1 MQRERQQYQRHQQR
15 DHQPHRQQRDRNTN
29 DRDRNTNQYKSAAPE
44 PQPVEWSTVVEWIRV
59 NPHGSTPPPV
69 SMESTIECISIPME
83 SASVWTQM
91 HVEPST
97 PLSCVLSVLDGEGY
111 NASTESIRRAILR
124 ETCTGLQVRAETEL
138 KGRAYP
144 KTKMDAGLVEV
155 TEKEHSPWCPYG
167 MAGLA
172 ALYKIQMVILNET
185 DKKLTFVPEDVAA
198 WTKEIPVYYFAHN
211 FRSIYVPPRGFGTH
225 ALLNWLVEKEGDGWT
240 WTFKEV
246 KGTIAEI
253 RQFCEERGVDLT
265 KLPAKAK
272 KEALVELAS
281 RGAVYKLLGQWT
293 SEA

>member
-1 MQRERQQYQRHQQR
+1 MQRERQQYQQRH
-15 DHQPHRQQRDRNTN
+15 QQRDRNTN
-29 DRDRNTNQYKSAAPE
+29 DRDRDRHTNQYKQAAPE
-44 PQPVEWSTVVEWIRV
+44 PQPVEWSAVVDWIRA

-69 SMESTIECISIPME
+69 SMESTIECISIPVE

-97 PLSCVLSVLDGEGY
+97 PLSCLLGALDAEGY
-111 NASTESIRRAILR
+111 NVSTESGRRAILR
-124 ETCTGLQVRAETEL
+124 ETCTGLQVRAEKEL

-167 MAGLA
+167 LAGLA

-211 FRSIYVPPRGFGTH
+211 FRSIYVPPRGFGAH
-225 ALLNWLVEKEGDGWT
+225 MLLNWLVEKEGAGWT
-240 WTFKEV
+240 WEFKEV

-253 RQFCEERGVDLT
+253 RQFCEDRGVDLT
-265 KLPAKAK
+265 DLPAKAK
-272 KEALVELAS
+272 KEALVEKAS
-281 RGAVYKLLGQWT
+281 RGAVYKLLGQWV
-293 SEA
+293 SAA